1 MQRGKFIVFEGLDG
15 SGISTQVDRLV
26 THLRAKRLKVFS
38 SKEPTDNVIG
48 GLIRG
53 ALTGVYE
60 IPGTSL
66 QLLFSADRRHHLARV
81 IEPLLKNGNVVICD
95 RYIWSTIAFGSTN
108 LDKNWLLSLQ
118 KYFRVPDLT
127 IILKVNPKECIRRIS
142 ENRYN
147 YELFEKEKELKSVW
161 KTYLWLSKKFPKKIK
176 IVNGEG
182 TVDQVFER
190 VKKLTSTVLK
200 ERN

>member
-66 QLLFSADRRHHLARV
+66 QLLFSADRGHHLARV